1 MNCDMD
7 SALQRCLRKKLLGL
21 AVRARVAG
29 CQPAVFVAALTMAD

>member
-1 MNCDMD
+1 MNCEMD
-7 SALQRCLRKKLLGL
+7 SALHRCLRKKLFWL